1 MKKRA
6 LLLFLCTI
14 SFLSGA
20 QTGDL
25 DTEFDSLLTV
35 WKDETKS
42 ATDRTIAFKKFIWDG
57 YLFSDPDSALVLS
70 KQMFDFGYR
79 AVYPKAINQALTIA
93 GITLTFRGDYKLAT
107 KYINLSLKG
116 SKAIG
121 DKAGISEN
129 HIVLGAIFE
138 EQDDYP
144 QAIENYNKALFIDE
158 EIGNKEGIAMSLN
171 NIGNIYTTQD
181 NIERALEYYQKALAI
196 DEELGILL
204 GVATE
209 VMNIASINKQLG
221 NMDVALE
228 YAERAYELMMQIGD
242 YEGVPSALN
251 LMGDIYK
258 LEGNLE
264 QAMISFQKSMEISRD
279 FGNPKGVAISYV
291 NIGFLKLT
299 KGNLFQAIENCL
311 KARQMSE
318 ELGLLQV
325 QSSACRCL
333 HKSYKS
339 LGQSDMALYY
349 YEEMI
354 ELRDQIYNEENTQKL
369 TRLEMQYEFDKK
381 ETAARAEQDKKDAL
395 TQKELQRQKL
405 VRNAFISGFIAVLLF
420 AFVFFVQR
428 NKISKEKERSEELL
442 LNILPEETAKELK
455 EKGSADAQL
464 IEHVTVLFT
473 DFKGFTALSEKLS
486 PKALVK
492 DLHECFSAFDRICEK
507 YGIEKIKTIGDAY
520 MAAGGLP
527 TPNQTHAQDVL
538 KAALEIVAFVELGKQ
553 RKIENGEPFFEIRVG
568 VHTGP
573 VVAGIVG
580 VKKFQYDIWGDT
592 VNTASRM
599 ESSGAVGKVNVSQST
614 YDILKDEPAFSFESR
629 GKIAAKGK
637 GEIDMYFASKKI
649 TDL

>member
-1 MKKRA
+1 MKRIA
-6 LLLFLCTI
+6 LLLLLFAWNFSLK
-14 SFLSGA
+14 A
-20 QTGDL
+20 QTD
-25 DTEFDSLLTV
+25 DQQTELDSLFAV
-35 WKDETKS
+35 WIDGTKPPLV
-42 ATDRTIAFKKFIWDG
+42 RTMAFKTYIWDNF
-57 YLFSDPDSALVLS
+57 LFSDPDSAIVLS
-70 KQMFDFGYR
+70 KEMFDFGMR
-79 AVYPKAINQALTIA
+79 SVYPKAINQALTIA
-93 GITLTFRGDYKLAT
+93 GITFSFRGDFNLAA
-107 KYINLSLKG
+107 KYINLSLQG

-129 HIVLGAIFE
+129 HIVLGAMFE

-144 QAIENYNKALFIDE
+144 QAIENYNKALSIDE

-171 NIGNIYTTQD
+171 NIGNIYFTQD
-181 NIERALEYYQKALAI
+181 NIERALEYYEKALAI
-196 DEELGILL
+196 DQELGIQL
-204 GVATE
+204 GVSTE
-209 VMNIASINKQLG
+209 LINIASINKRLG
-221 NMDVALE
+221 NMGVALE

-242 YEGVPSALN
+242 YEGVPNALD
-251 LMGDIYK
+251 LIGDIYK

-264 QAMISFQKSMEISRD
+264 QAMISFEKSMEISTD
-279 FGNPKGVAISYV
+279 FGNPRGVAISYV

-299 KGNLFQAIENCL
+299 KGNFFQAIENCL
-311 KARQMSE
+311 KARQLAE
-318 ELGLLQV
+318 EIGLLQV

-339 LGQSDMALYY
+339 QGQSDKALYY

-354 ELRDQIYNEENTQKL
+354 ELRDKMYNEENTQKL

-381 ETAARAEQDKKDAL
+381 EAEAKAEQDKKDAIA
-395 TQKELQRQKL
+395 QKEIQRQKL

-464 IEHVTVLFT
+464 IEQVTVLFT
-473 DFKGFTALSEKLS
+473 DFKGFTAISEKLS

-492 DLHECFSAFDRICEK
+492 DLHECFSAFDRICGK

-527 TPNQTHAQDVL
+527 TPNQTHAQDVV
-538 KAALEIVAFVELGKQ
+538 KAALEIAAFVELGKQ

-580 VKKFQYDIWGDT
+580 IKKFQYDIWGDT

-614 YDILKDEPAFSFESR
+614 YDILKENSAFAFESR

-637 GEIDMYFASKKI
+637 GEIEMYFASNKI